1 MKRLV
6 ATEMLLGALVFGDG
20 RDRKEHREPVPFG
33 STVCLELA
41 VHLSPAMH
49 AGEAAVSAI
58 RSVMLLS
65 CASARPGEK
74 EFPIGWNSRQ
84 AGYARYFSFMPSRL
98 AQAMGREMLF
108 RQSSLVSGK

>member
-6 ATEMLLGALVFGDG
+6 ATEMLLGALVFGAG
-20 RDRKEHREPVPFG
+20 KDRNEHREPVPFG
-33 STVCLELA
+33 STVCWELA

-84 AGYARYFSFMPSRL
+84 AGYAAIILVHAL
-98 AQAMGREMLF
+98 AFGPGYRE
-108 RQSSLVSGK
+108 RNAISPV